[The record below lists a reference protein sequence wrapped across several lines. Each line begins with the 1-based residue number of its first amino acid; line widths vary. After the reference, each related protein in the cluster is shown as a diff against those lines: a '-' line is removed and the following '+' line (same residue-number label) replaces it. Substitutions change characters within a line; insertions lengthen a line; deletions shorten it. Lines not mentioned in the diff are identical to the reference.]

1 MNHTMP
7 KHVKAGT
14 VNAIRNAADKRLAAE
29 FAQRRIELAAKL
41 DAIFAANK
49 AARDGALQPLQGGP
63 AIDYGAELAELQD
76 DMADRE
82 YHASGA
88 W

>member
-7 KHVKAGT
+7 KHIKAGT
-14 VNAIRNAADKRLAAE
+14 VNALRREADKRLASE
-29 FAQRRIELAAKL
+29 FARRRLELAAKL
-41 DAIFAANK
+41 DAIAAAK
-49 AARDGALQPLQGGP
+49 RAAPDGTLQQ
-63 AIDYGAELAELQD
+63 AIDYGAELQELQD

-82 YHASGA
+82 YHASGG